1 MIMSIRKLSF
11 KVTMV
16 LFLVSAALMLST
28 CMVYAGDT
36 CQLIKIQ
43 GKISDGGS
51 NVQIF
56 PEKVTVPVG
65 TCTVWINFVPYAGV
79 RIIFR
84 ENIKECLLSTA
95 AATGFQ
101 ESELETG
108 LVCNI
113 TGTLVRGQ
121 TASLVWSKPGIYKYT
136 VENSS
141 PRGKD
146 YVGKINVEGI
156 IEVK

>member
-1 MIMSIRKLSF
+1 MNIRMLSF
-11 KVTMV
+11 KATMV
-16 LFLVSAALMLST
+16 LFLASAALMLST
-28 CMVYAGDT
+28 HMVYAGDT

-43 GKISDGGS
+43 GKISEGNS
-51 NVQIF
+51 SIQVF

-65 TCTVWINFVPYAGV
+65 TCTVWVNFVPYAGV

-84 ENIKECLLSTA
+84 ENAKECLLSTA

-101 ESELETG
+101 ESELKTAET
-108 LVCNI
+108 CNV

-121 TASLVWSKPGIYKYT
+121 TASLVWSKSGIYKYT

-141 PRGKD
+141 ARGKD
-146 YVGKINVEGI
+146 YVGEISVEGI